1 MSVMEKIKSNAL
13 QLWVIAILILITVN
27 IFTWISYQKTKL
39 AVMRVQEENKTLRL
53 ALEKPAT
60 EIKPKVEIRTE
71 TKVVNLS
78 AEQRAELEKKYGDQV
93 ADLIHQINAMQ
104 TIITTWSYDGGSI
117 VSPQLPLPPVPPTN
131 QILSNTQTNIVRGR
145 WIIGID
151 YLSDSDLQL
160 IAGWQPSKKLDISII
175 ALYSRYNK
183 YGIGA
188 LVRF

>member
-39 AVMRVQEENKTLRL
+39 SVIRVQEENKTLRL

-93 ADLIHQINAMQ
+93 ADLIRQINAMQ

>member
-1 MSVMEKIKSNAL
+1 MEKIKSNAL

-39 AVMRVQEENKTLRL
+39 AVIRVQEENKTLRL

-93 ADLIHQINAMQ
+93 ADLISQINAMQ
-104 TIITTWSYDGGSI
+104 TIITTWSYDGGST
-117 VSPQLPLPPVPPTN
+117 VSPQLPRPPVPPTN
-131 QILSNTQTNIVRGR
+131 QILPNTQTNIVRGR

-160 IAGWQPSKKLDISII
+160 IAGWQPSKKLDVSII

>member
-93 ADLIHQINAMQ
+93 ADLIRQINAMQ